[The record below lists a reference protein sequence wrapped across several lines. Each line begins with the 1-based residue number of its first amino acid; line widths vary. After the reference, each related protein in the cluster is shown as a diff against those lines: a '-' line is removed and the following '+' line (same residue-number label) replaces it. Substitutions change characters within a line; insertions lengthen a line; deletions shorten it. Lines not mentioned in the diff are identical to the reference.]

1 MRHEFQFR
9 TSLLSIA
16 SGPHSLVVEVA
27 QEPTQGIGFS
37 LLFGHVASWSG

>member
-9 TSLLSIA
+9 TSLLSA
-16 SGPHSLVVEVA
+16 AFRPHSLAVEVA